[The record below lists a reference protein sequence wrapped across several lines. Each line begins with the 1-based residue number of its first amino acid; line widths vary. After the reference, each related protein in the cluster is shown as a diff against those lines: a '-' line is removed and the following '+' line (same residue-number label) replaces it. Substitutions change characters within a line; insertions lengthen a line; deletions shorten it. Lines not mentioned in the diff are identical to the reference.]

1 MFLRKEIEE
10 DPSQRSPFQESAVQ
24 RASEQPIWLR
34 PGCSWEESL
43 ATYKVGISASVR
55 FSWIMVQPKSY
66 WVKDFQCP
74 FTCAGS
80 NHWSTTVTGVLFQVC
95 IIVIGH
101 SQIAYIHVLLLM
113 PIDHKGRLLLFHSW
127 CLWNDPEMMAALGD
141 DDIKKSLYL
150 ISSKIESYCDPDCYH
165 DVGCKKL
172 LGGWGEAS
180 PWPSQRKGSD
190 YAGIGWI

>member
-1 MFLRKEIEE
+1 MSSRYGYDLDVLERRVWPLIRWASRLQWDSHGLWCNLRHIGSK
-10 DPSQRSPFQESAVQ
+10 
-24 RASEQPIWLR
+24 
-34 PGCSWEESL
+34 
-43 ATYKVGISASVR
+43 ISNVC
-55 FSWIMVQPKSY
+55 I
-66 WVKDFQCP
+66 
-74 FTCAGS
+74 TCAGS